1 MGYNNRDASNNTG
14 ILKGNAE
21 RSINLMKRIL
31 VINPGA
37 TSTKIC
43 VFEDQNEVMR
53 VGIDHDAAEIAKYPH
68 VVDQA
73 PFRKEA
79 ILETIQKEGYSLED
93 FDAICGRGG
102 LFKHIPSGTY
112 RVNDAV
118 IRDIKNPPYGEHA
131 ANLGAYISKELADS
145 VGIPSF
151 FVDPVCVD
159 EMEPLARYSGLGLEG
174 FERQSF
180 FHPLNHKS
188 VARKAAKQL
197 GKAYEE
203 LNLVICHLGGGVS
216 VAAHKKGKVVDVNNV
231 KDDGAMGM
239 DRGGALPANALV
251 NLCFKEGMTK
261 ADVKRIIGQ
270 EAGIYSYTGTKD
282 FRVVENAA
290 FDDGDEKMLM
300 AFKAIAYQLAK
311 DIGAMSAVL
320 RFNVDAIIFTGGMAY
335 SDRFC
340 EEISSY
346 VSKIAPIMRFPGEE
360 EMKALAEGALKA
372 LETNH
377 WEIYE

>member
-1 MGYNNRDASNNTG
+1 
-14 ILKGNAE
+14 
-21 RSINLMKRIL
+21 MKRIL

-43 VFEDQNEVMR
+43 VFEDDNEVMR
-53 VGIDHDAAEIAKYPH
+53 VGIDHDASEIAKYPKT
-68 VVDQA
+68 VLQA

-79 ILETIQKEGYSLED
+79 ILSTITEKGYKLED

-112 RVNDAV
+112 KVNDAV
-118 IRDIKNPPYGEHA
+118 IRDIENPPYGEHA
-131 ANLGAYISKELADS
+131 ANLGAYISKDLADS
-145 VGIPSF
+145 VGIPAF

-159 EMEPLARYSGLGLEG
+159 EFEPLARYSGLNYPG

-180 FHPLNHKS
+180 FHALNHKS

-197 GKAYEE
+197 GKPYEE
-203 LNLVICHLGGGVS
+203 LNLIVCHLGGGVS
-216 VAAHKKGKVVDVNNV
+216 VAAHKKGRVVDVNNV

-239 DRGGALPANALV
+239 DRGGSLPANALV

-282 FRVVENAA
+282 FRDVENAA
-290 FDDGDEKMLM
+290 FDDGDEKMM
-300 AFKAIAYQLAK
+300 EAFKAIAYQLAK
-311 DIGAMSAVL
+311 DVGQMAAVL
-320 RFNVDAIIFTGGMAY
+320 RFNVDAIVYTGGMAY
-335 SDRFC
+335 SERFC
-340 EEISSY
+340 DEISSY
-346 VSKIAPIMRFPGEE
+346 VSKVAPILRLPGEE
-360 EMKALAEGALKA
+360 EMRSLAEGALRA
-372 LETNH
+372 LETGH
-377 WEIYE
+377 WETYE

>member
-1 MGYNNRDASNNTG
+1 
-14 ILKGNAE
+14 
-21 RSINLMKRIL
+21 MKRIL

-43 VFEDQNEVMR
+43 VFEDENEVMR
-53 VGIDHDAAEIAKYPH
+53 VGLDHDASELAKYPR
-68 VVDQA
+68 VVLQA

-79 ILETIQKEGYSLED
+79 ILKAIEENGYKLED

-112 RVNDAV
+112 KVNDAV
-118 IRDIKNPPYGEHA
+118 IRDIENPPYGEHA

-145 VGIPSF
+145 VGIPAF

-159 EMEPLARYSGLGLEG
+159 EMEPLARYSGLGLPG

-180 FHPLNHKS
+180 FHALNHKS

-203 LNLVICHLGGGVS
+203 LNLIVVHMGGGVA
-216 VAAHKKGKVVDVNNV
+216 VAAHKKGRCVDVNNV

-290 FDDGDEKMLM
+290 FDDGDEKMLE

-311 DIGAMSAVL
+311 DIGAMATVL
-320 RFNVDAIIFTGGMAY
+320 RFNVDAIVLTGGMAY
-335 SDRFC
+335 SERFC
-340 EEISSY
+340 EEIGSY
-346 VSKIAPIMRFPGEE
+346 VNKVAPILRIPGEE
-360 EMKALAEGALKA
+360 EMRSLAEGALRA
-372 LETNH
+372 LETGK
-377 WEIYE
+377 WETYE

>member
-1 MGYNNRDASNNTG
+1 
-14 ILKGNAE
+14 
-21 RSINLMKRIL
+21 MKIL

-43 VFEDQNEVMR
+43 VFEDENEVMR

-79 ILETIQKEGYSLED
+79 ILKTIEEKGYRLSD

-118 IRDIKNPPYGEHA
+118 IRDIENPPYGEHA
-131 ANLGAYISKELADS
+131 ANLGAYIAKDLADS
-145 VGIPSF
+145 VGIPAF

-159 EMEPLARYSGLGLEG
+159 EFEPLARYSGLNYPG

-180 FHPLNHKS
+180 FHALNHKS

-197 GKAYEE
+197 GRPYEE
-203 LNLVICHLGGGVS
+203 LNLIVCHLGGGVS
-216 VAAHKKGKVVDVNNV
+216 VAAHKKGRVVDVNNV

-239 DRGGALPANALV
+239 D
-251 NLCFKEGMTK
+251 K
-261 ADVKRIIGQ
+261 IGR
-270 EAGIYSYTGTKD
+270 AH
-282 FRVVENAA
+282 V
-290 FDDGDEKMLM
+290 
-300 AFKAIAYQLAK
+300 
-311 DIGAMSAVL
+311 
-320 RFNVDAIIFTGGMAY
+320 
-335 SDRFC
+335 
-340 EEISSY
+340 
-346 VSKIAPIMRFPGEE
+346 
-360 EMKALAEGALKA
+360 
-372 LETNH
+372 
-377 WEIYE
+377 

>member
-1 MGYNNRDASNNTG
+1 
-14 ILKGNAE
+14 
-21 RSINLMKRIL
+21 MKIL

-37 TSTKIC
+37 TSTKVS
-43 VFEDQNEVMR
+43 VFDDEVEEMR
-53 VGIDHDAAEIAKYPH
+53 VSVNHDASEIAKYAH

-79 ILETIQKEGYSLED
+79 ILSKIEDNGYRLED

-112 RVNDAV
+112 KVNDAV
-118 IRDIKNPPYGEHA
+118 IRDIENPPYGEHA
-131 ANLGAYISKELADS
+131 ANLGAYISRQLADS
-145 VGIPSF
+145 VGIPAF

-159 EMEPLARYSGLGLEG
+159 ELEPLARYSGLGLPG

-188 VARKAAKQL
+188 VARKAANHL
-197 GKAYEE
+197 GRPYEQ
-203 LNLVICHLGGGVS
+203 LNLIVCHLGGGVS
-216 VAAHKKGKVVDVNNV
+216 VAAHKKGRVIDVNNV

-239 DRGGALPANALV
+239 DRGGSLPANALV
-251 NLCFKEGMTK
+251 NLCFQEGMTK

-282 FRVVENAA
+282 FREVEKAA
-290 FDDGDEKMLM
+290 FEDGDENMLM

-320 RFNVDAIIFTGGMAY
+320 RYNVDAIILTGGMAY

-340 EEISSY
+340 DEISSY
-346 VSKIAPIMRFPGEE
+346 VEKIAPIMKFPGEE

-372 LETNH
+372 LRSGEWGT
-377 WEIYE
+377 YE